1 MRSLAILLINNDVI
15 KTRAEVMRPVHRH
28 RKFNPKKFTL
38 GQYDAN
44 PFRYTNVKSA
54 KRPYKALQS
63 HDTEETMYTGQYKRK
78 YYRPNRGRV
87 DDLVRHKKYRHILEA
102 AKVHGDMKTIYK
114 NVPAPRVYTYKPG
127 SDRPTLPSYTFKR
140 KGLTTKSA
148 PFERYMRKAAQ
159 RPEKYPINY
168 LYPRQRLARKT
179 GGKQLLYQH
188 SPGAWGY
195 FMFPEKYGE
204 WEKTGLGVLP
214 DEDEWQGMF
223 LP

>member
-15 KTRAEVMRPVHRH
+15 KTRAEAMRPVHRH

-44 PFRYTNVKSA
+44 SFRYTNVKTA
-54 KRPYKALQS
+54 KRPYKVP
-63 HDTEETMYTGQYKRK
+63 HHHHEETMYTGHYKRK
-78 YYRPNRGRV
+78 YKRPNRGRV
-87 DDLVRHKKYRHILEA
+87 DDLVRHKKYRHIIEA
-102 AKVHGDMKTIYK
+102 AKVYGDMNTLYK
-114 NVPAPRVYTYKPG
+114 NVPQPRGEPYQ
-127 SDRPTLPSYTFKR
+127 YTFKR

-148 PFERYMRKAAQ
+148 PFVRYMRQAAQ

-179 GGKQLLYQH
+179 GGKQLLYLH
-188 SPGAWGY
+188 SRGAYGH
-195 FMFPEKYGE
+195 FMFPENYGQ
-204 WEKTGLGVLP
+204 WEKTGLGVVP

-223 LP
+223 MP